1 MATLNRPDKITLD
14 AYSDATIEYTGNS
27 GVYSKFTN
35 RLITP
40 IINAKGIQVLN
51 ANFINSSLQLN
62 DYSLMFF
69 YYSNASITAIRT
81 AANLRCV
88 RLLPYNYI
96 PFSGFTAFTR
106 NAYFNSVQELVAALN
121 VASKTGGDSTT
132 YNPRWTA
139 NELTFSYDAA
149 ARKVSV
155 VGNGTNF
162 IAPAAADDP
171 LIADFLNN
179 TGSFTNQ
186 RPVMY
191 GHNATASTYAAATLQ
206 PFVVGYSINARLGW
220 AMSYYNRGAWW
231 GATSQQG
238 CATATG
244 VPHNANVIEADTNP
258 ILLGVQ
264 NVNVY
269 VDIVAGSGLDSRN
282 QKNLAASIPIEVAP
296 LHINSYTLSSVEQPL
311 ISCPTE
317 IYEITCELRDDN
329 GQPFP
334 QPPSFNTQI
343 SFSIYYA

>member
-14 AYSDATIEYTGNS
+14 AYSDTQLEFLGNN
-27 GVYSKFTN
+27 GVYSRFTN
-35 RLITP
+35 RLTTP
-40 IINAKGIQVLN
+40 ILNAKGIQVLN
-51 ANFINSSLQLN
+51 ANFVNSTLQLN

-69 YYSNASITAIRT
+69 YYSNASITAIRN

-88 RLLPYNYI
+88 RLLPSNYI

-106 NAYFNSVQELVAALN
+106 NGYFNSVQELVAALN
-121 VASKTGGDSTT
+121 LASKTGGDSTT

-139 NELTFSYDAA
+139 NELTFSYDAV
-149 ARKVSV
+149 ARKISV
-155 VGNGTNF
+155 VGNGTNY
-162 IAPAAADDP
+162 IAPAGADDP

-191 GHNATASTYAAATLQ
+191 GHNATGSTYALATLQ
-206 PFVVGYSINARLGW
+206 PFVVGYSMNARLGF
-220 AMSYYNRGAWW
+220 AMSYYNRGLWW
-231 GATSQQG
+231 GTTSQQG

-244 VPHNANVIEADTNP
+244 VPHNVNVIEADANP

-269 VDIVAGSGLDSRN
+269 ADIVVGSGADSRN
-282 QKNLAASIPIEVAP
+282 LKNLAASIPIEVAP
-296 LHINSYTLSSVEQPL
+296 LHINSYTLSSVERPL
-311 ISCPTE
+311 ISCSSE
-317 IYEITCELRDDN
+317 IYEITITLLDDN

-334 QPPSFNTQI
+334 QPPNYNTQI
-343 SFSIYYA
+343 SFSVYY